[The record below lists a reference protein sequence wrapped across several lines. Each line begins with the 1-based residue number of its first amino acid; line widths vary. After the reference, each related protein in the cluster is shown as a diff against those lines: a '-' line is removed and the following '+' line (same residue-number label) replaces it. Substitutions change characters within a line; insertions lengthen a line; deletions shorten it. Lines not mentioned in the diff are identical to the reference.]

1 MPGGE
6 RGEVVEGDVRLDVD
20 RRRGTAGAAG
30 AAIDPAGGETGRS
43 AGLDVVEEALGHVE
57 NLAGRDTLVRE
68 QRLRAFEMRRRRLV
82 TPDILGGDDGV
93 EGVAQAP
100 GAVGE

>member
-1 MPGGE
+1 M
-6 RGEVVEGDVRLDVD
+6 
-20 RRRGTAGAAG
+20 
-30 AAIDPAGGETGRS
+30 
-43 AGLDVVEEALGHVE
+43 EEALGHVE
-57 NLAGRDTLVRE
+57 HLAGRDTLVRE